1 MARPKGLLMI
11 ILIKCKKGHMS
22 LGQLCTLQ
30 CSDGSEIKTSLS
42 RSVTNIKGRPPRKKK
57 HLFLWALPISGTG
70 PAEIVLTLA
79 PQSMGYPVHQCS
91 ALQSQKNLGSS
102 RVA

>member
-11 ILIKCKKGHMS
+11 TLINCKKGHMS

-57 HLFLWALPISGTG
+57 HLFLWALPISETG
-70 PAEIVLTLA
+70 PAEIVLTLFCTA
-79 PQSMGYPVHQCS
+79 VYGISSPSVQCCTES
-91 ALQSQKNLGSS
+91 EKPG
-102 RVA
+102 

>member
-11 ILIKCKKGHMS
+11 TLINCKKGHMS

-42 RSVTNIKGRPPRKKK
+42 RSVTNI
-57 HLFLWALPISGTG
+57 
-70 PAEIVLTLA
+70 
-79 PQSMGYPVHQCS
+79 
-91 ALQSQKNLGSS
+91 
-102 RVA
+102 

>member
-11 ILIKCKKGHMS
+11 ILINCKKGQMS

-42 RSVTNIKGRPPRKKK
+42 RCVTNI
-57 HLFLWALPISGTG
+57 
-70 PAEIVLTLA
+70 
-79 PQSMGYPVHQCS
+79 
-91 ALQSQKNLGSS
+91 
-102 RVA
+102 